1 MPRSWVKVNSMLSR
15 SEKSV
20 LAVFRTFLV
29 QSGEMICFT
38 APQLQKYGPTL
49 VGLTKKNLVVREQCA
64 GGYSLTREG
73 FAAMK
78 EGGRGRPLRLSP

>member
-1 MPRSWVKVNSMLSR
+1 MLSR
-15 SEKSV
+15 AERSV

-29 QSGEMICFT
+29 RAGEMVCFT
-38 APQLQKYGPTL
+38 GPQLQKFGPTL

-73 FAAMK
+73 FAAMMD
-78 EGGRGRPLRLSP
+78 RSSR